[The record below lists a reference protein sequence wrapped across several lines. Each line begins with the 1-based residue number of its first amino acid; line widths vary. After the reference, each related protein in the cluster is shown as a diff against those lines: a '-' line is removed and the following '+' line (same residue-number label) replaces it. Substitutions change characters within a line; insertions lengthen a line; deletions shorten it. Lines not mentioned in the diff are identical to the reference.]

1 MKNAAIKLALAAAT
15 ALIPALAVAVDAAAA
30 AAGGAQVKRI
40 TDAPQTTYSIGNDGG
55 NRQTADYETNFADA
69 SYDPFNSN
77 ANSRPAW
84 SQGAYQS
91 IEFSK
96 LKPFGAELFNG
107 NFADTFQT
115 DVNPD
120 YRIAPGDRIVVRMWG
135 AKTYEEILTVD
146 LQGNIFIPEIGPIH
160 VMGTSVSSLVD
171 TIKRAVSSVFTN
183 DVNMY
188 VNLQTSQPI
197 AVFITGAVN
206 RPGRY
211 AGSQNDN
218 ILSYLDRAGGINPT
232 LGSYRSIQVKRGG
245 SVIKTVD
252 LYSFLV
258 SGEIPL
264 MSLKNDD
271 VIVVTP
277 KNLSVSVYG
286 LAKKPA
292 TYEFFSSRKTGKDLL
307 ALSPVVSSVSHVQV
321 SGNVNGQNFNKY
333 MSLEDFRN
341 YTFNPDDKIM
351 FVSDSQQNTLLT
363 SVIGPIKGKS
373 RFIVKKGTHLYDVL
387 DNIQIEP
394 EVAEFSSLYV
404 RRKSVAEQ
412 QHIIINDAL
421 KRLEQ
426 SALTAESGSV
436 DEASIRVKEAELIQD
451 FVKRAQMAKPDGIV
465 VVSYNGQ
472 IQDLLL
478 EDGDEIIIPP
488 KSSVVQIGGE
498 VMMPKAVV
506 FNQDMTFADYID
518 QSGGFSPRA
527 DEDNILIVQ
536 PNGQVGTIAQ
546 MRIQPGSRIIVMP
559 RVDTKKM
566 QFAKDI
572 MQIIYQLA
580 VATKVVVGL

>member
-1 MKNAAIKLALAAAT
+1 M
-15 ALIPALAVAVDAAAA
+15 
-30 AAGGAQVKRI
+30 
-40 TDAPQTTYSIGNDGG
+40 
-55 NRQTADYETNFADA
+55 
-69 SYDPFNSN
+69 
-77 ANSRPAW
+77 
-84 SQGAYQS
+84 
-91 IEFSK
+91 EFSK